1 MAGTIDDIY
10 MASPH
15 QAVMVIGQFI
25 AITLSNI
32 AFLRIFLEIA
42 ERKKIASAH
51 ELAVTNERADAMLL
65 NSLNLKNILQEREE
79 IIRQLS
85 LFNKTAGMGALVDLA
100 PEKRTP

>member
-1 MAGTIDDIY
+1 
-10 MASPH
+10 
-15 QAVMVIGQFI
+15 MVIGQFI

-79 IIRQLS
+79 
-85 LFNKTAGMGALVDLA
+85 NYPAT
-100 PEKRTP
+100 